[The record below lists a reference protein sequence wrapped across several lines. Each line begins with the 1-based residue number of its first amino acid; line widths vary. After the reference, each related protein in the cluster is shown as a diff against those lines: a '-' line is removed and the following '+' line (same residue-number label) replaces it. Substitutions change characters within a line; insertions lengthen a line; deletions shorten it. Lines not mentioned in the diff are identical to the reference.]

1 MEIRFEE
8 RMSERTRIARDLH
21 DSLLQSFQGLILQLQ
36 AILNMLPRRAAEAAQ
51 ALGLAL
57 DRADQAIDEG
67 RAAVQQLRTPSLLE
81 ADIVSSLKLLAED
94 TITAQ
99 PVAFRVV
106 LEGRTRPLVPLVHD
120 EAYRIAQE
128 AFRNAVQ
135 HANASA
141 IEAELTFGDKRFTLR
156 IRDDGGGFD
165 PRRIEHSERGGHWG
179 VRGMRERAGAI
190 NGKLEVWSQ
199 KGAGTEIELTVPAGV
214 AYARAGARQASLDL
228 NTEQGRS

>member
-1 MEIRFEE
+1 
-8 RMSERTRIARDLH
+8 
-21 DSLLQSFQGLILQLQ
+21 
-36 AILNMLPRRAAEAAQ
+36 MLPGRAAEAVQ

-67 RAAVQQLRTPSLLE
+67 RAAVQQLRTPSMME
-81 ADIVSSLKLLAED
+81 GDIVSSLKLLAED

-106 LEGRTRPLVPLVHD
+106 LEGKTRPLVPLVHD
-120 EAYRIAQE
+120 EAYRIVQE

-141 IEAELTFGDKRFTLR
+141 IEVELTFGTKRFTLR
-156 IRDDGGGFD
+156 IRDDGTGFD
-165 PRRIEHSERGGHWG
+165 PQRLEHSERGGHWG
-179 VRGMRERAGAI
+179 VRGMRERAAAI

-214 AYARAGARQASLDL
+214 AYARAGARQASFDL